1 MVDMKQQKQKNIYIK
16 NKIIRYQDIKTQ
28 KVLCAND
35 TVSMR

>member
-1 MVDMKQQKQKNIYIK
+1 MVDMSSNHKKIYIK

>member
-1 MVDMKQQKQKNIYIK
+1 MVDMKQQSQKKYIK